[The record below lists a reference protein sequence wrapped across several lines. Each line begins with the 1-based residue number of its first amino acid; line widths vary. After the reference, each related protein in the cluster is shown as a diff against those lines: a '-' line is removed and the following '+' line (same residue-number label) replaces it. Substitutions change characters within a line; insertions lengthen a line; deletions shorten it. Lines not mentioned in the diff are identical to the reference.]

1 VRHVKEKKN
10 SSPSAV
16 PDVFSLFVFEVRAEA
31 ILPKL
36 QMLGELED
44 DEDTMV
50 HLEEGSDDEGEL
62 APAELGGP
70 KRSGDDRDDFDLP
83 EREKRRDKA
92 FNARR
97 DAAPRAKK
105 EGAVIKKKKVK
116 QVEF

>member
-1 VRHVKEKKN
+1 MTDTQAVLHVVK
-10 SSPSAV
+10 
-16 PDVFSLFVFEVRAEA
+16 
-31 ILPKL
+31 
-36 QMLGELED
+36 
-44 DEDTMV
+44 
-50 HLEEGSDDEGEL
+50 EGSDDEGEL